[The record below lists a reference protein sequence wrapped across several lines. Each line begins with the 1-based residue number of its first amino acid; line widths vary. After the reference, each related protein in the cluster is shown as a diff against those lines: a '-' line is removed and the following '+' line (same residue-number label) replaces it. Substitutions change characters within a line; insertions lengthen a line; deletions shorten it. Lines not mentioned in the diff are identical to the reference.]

1 MKDKNLVVQNYKR
14 FCELDG
20 SEYIASEFALETL
33 LKIIR
38 IFNVNN
44 ILELGLGIGAICDTV
59 LKHSKRNNKN
69 ISYFGT
75 EKNEFCLDALKNN
88 VSDFNRL
95 ELFSELN
102 QINYEKFDLI
112 IIDGYDETL
121 KDIISFCK
129 KNTIVFIEGDR
140 KSQTDAIRQIFPKSK
155 YVNVITLDKNRTYS
169 HGYNDTEHYVGGGQL
184 IFIDPTLKMKLFWFQ
199 QKAVTFI
206 KNRVRIYYEK

>member
-38 IFNVNN
+38 IFNVNDT
-44 ILELGLGIGAICDTV
+44 LELGLGIGAICDTV
-59 LKHSKRNNKN
+59 LKYSKRNNKN

-75 EKNEFCLDALKNN
+75 EKNEFCLDALKKN
-88 VSDFNRL
+88 VSDFNKL
-95 ELFSELN
+95 KLFSELK
-102 QINYEKFDLI
+102 QIENKKFDLI

-140 KSQTDAIRQIFPKSK
+140 KSQTEAIRQIFPKSRH
-155 YVNVITLDKNRTYS
+155 VNVITLDKNRTYS
-169 HGYNDTEHYVGGGQL
+169 HGYNNTEHYVGGGQL
-184 IFIDPTLKMKLFWFQ
+184 IFIDPTPKMKLFWFQ
-199 QKAVTFI
+199 QKTATFI